1 MLAACIWDFLV
12 LEKFNSDH
20 NLLGCYQEK
29 QLEAEKKQHA
39 RSKINFGFSVEKEI
53 QSHNRNGPWKIYLP
67 PKSDTDNMQPR
78 SFGGSAWKR
87 RFRINEHT
95 GCLQIFGGLSP

>member
-1 MLAACIWDFLV
+1 MLVACIWDFLV

-20 NLLGCYQEK
+20 NLLGYYQEK

-53 QSHNRNGPWKIYLP
+53 QIP
-67 PKSDTDNMQPR
+67 
-78 SFGGSAWKR
+78 
-87 RFRINEHT
+87 
-95 GCLQIFGGLSP
+95 